1 MPASLRYY
9 ILFTLSFSLF
19 WFLFKLGGFIDAGA
33 AFRSTAVDMTLTI
46 AALAGTVEWLL
57 PRYFYKGRYR
67 RFGLGLAGIIF
78 LGGSVNIVV
87 QLALMHTSLGQY
99 QANVAKHKE
108 HFFYWFWSDLVAGS
122 YFMIAMIALTGFA
135 IRLGFDRIR
144 AARRLAEL
152 EAENLRSELENLK
165 NQVNPHF
172 LFNALN
178 TIYYRID
185 RNNAAART
193 LTQQFAELLRYQLYE
208 CNDPAVPMEK
218 EIKFIGNYIEL
229 QKERSGDQLVV
240 TMRGFQHW
248 QAGPAERAGQTGQTS
263 QAGQTGQ
270 GGQAGLM
277 GRAATGSTPLAGL
290 CIPPHLLMPLVE
302 NCFKHVSHFTDR
314 VNWIELSCQL
324 ETGNLVFATRNS
336 IDPNKKKGVGEGSGK
351 GVGEGS
357 GIGLSATRKRLALLY
372 KDRYMLAAHQSGG
385 CFETTLKLP
394 VS

>member
-208 CNDPAVPMEK
+208 CNDPAVPIEK

-248 QAGPAERAGQTGQTS
+248 QAGPAGQAE
-263 QAGQTGQ
+263 QA
-270 GGQAGLM
+270 GQAGLA
-277 GRAATGSTPLAGL
+277 GQAATGSTPLAGL

-324 ETGNLVFATRNS
+324 EKGNLVFATRNS
-336 IDPNKKKGVGEGSGK
+336 IDPTKDK
-351 GVGEGS
+351 GS

-372 KDRYMLAAHQSGG
+372 KDRYMLMAHQSGG

-394 VS
+394 VP